1 MNSLKYWILLIVCLS
16 SFTGGWTQ
24 QIDTTTINKK
34 RLKIVLVSTGVAY
47 TAGMVALSQAW
58 YKNQSGDGGFN
69 FFNDNAQWN
78 YIDKFGHMYSAYQIS
93 RTGSEMF
100 QWTNMSHRK
109 SAIWGSV
116 LSQALLIPIEIMD
129 GFSEDYGFSWGD
141 ILANMTGAGLFLSQ
155 ELIWQKQFVKMKFSF
170 HTTPYAPLR
179 PEVLGNGIPEE
190 ILKDYNGQTYWFSFD
205 IYNIL
210 PKDNK
215 FPKWINIAL
224 GYGADGMVY
233 GRESD
238 NQEHGYESYRQ
249 YYFSIDWDLSHIHTN
264 KKGIKILL
272 FIADM
277 IKLPAPALE
286 FNAKQGINFHFI
298 YF

>member
-1 MNSLKYWILLIVCLS
+1 MNNYKYWISLIVFLS
-16 SFTGGWTQ
+16 FGTGALAQ
-24 QIDTTTINKK
+24 VADTTTINKK
-34 RLKIVLVSTGVAY
+34 RLKIVLVGTGAAY
-47 TAGMVALSQAW
+47 TAGMIALSQAW
-58 YKNQSGDGGFN
+58 YKNQSDGGFN

-93 RTGSEMF
+93 RAGNEMF
-100 QWTNMSHRK
+100 RWANMSHRK

-116 LSQALLIPIEIMD
+116 LSQALMIPIEIMD

-155 ELIWQKQFVKMKFSF
+155 ELIWQKQFVKIKFSF
-170 HTTPYAPLR
+170 HTTQYAPLR
-179 PEVLGNGIPEE
+179 PEVLGDGIPEE

-205 IYNIL
+205 IHNIL

-215 FPKWINIAL
+215 FPGWINVAL

-233 GRESD
+233 GRED
-238 NQEHGYESYRQ
+238 ENQEHGYDSYRQ
-249 YYFSIDWDLSHIHTN
+249 FYFSVDWDLSHIKTN
-264 KKGIKILL
+264 KKSIKILL
-272 FIADM
+272 YVADM

-286 FNAKQGINFHFI
+286 LNAKQGINFHFL